1 MDEVVYH
8 KINYQGSSK
17 VIKRLCEENGN
28 LVDYKADKSEIPVN
42 TSDLYNDSGFITN
55 LVDNLA
61 NYYLKSETYTQA
73 EVNSLIGAISTL
85 HIEVVQT
92 LPTEDISTNTIYL
105 VPKQTAGQ
113 NDTYDEY
120 IYVNNHWEHIG
131 STDIDLT
138 NYYTKTETDTLL
150 DGKVDKVTG
159 KGLSTEDYTTAEKT
173 KLSGIETGAQVNVK
187 PDWDAAAGADDEIL
201 NKPSLATVAT
211 TGDYDDL
218 TNKPQ
223 NLVQDANYVHTDNNY
238 TTAEKTK
245 LAGIEAGAQ
254 VNVEPLIGTTLNTT
268 PSQVLNA
275 IQNGVPVS
283 ITHTDAT
290 YGAGTVT
297 SFYYSAVNNA
307 VIGST
312 VAKVYNSGQF
322 VGYLL
327 FELMGHTTANT
338 WTMYNTMLAEK
349 TDIPDELAD
358 LGDDPTH
365 RLVTDAEKAAWDAKS
380 DFSGSYND
388 LTDKPTIPDEL
399 ADLQDDATH
408 RLVTDTEKTMWN
420 GKSVVTANPA
430 STTESLASIEIDGV
444 GYSISGGGGSVNA
457 WLNTGGTNLNPASDN
472 LIDLNDYTT
481 PGVYYCS
488 DNSKSQY
495 VSNRPTNN
503 VQVFTL
509 VVQKV
514 GSAVSNWRQ
523 IYYEAGATPR
533 MYYRA
538 KNGSSSSWQEWKSE
552 ALSSDIP
559 TSWKLTHDT
568 TLIDATSSNPVDLND
583 IATPGTYHANDGNVA
598 YISNKPALAT
608 QTKRFLLVVQNISNT
623 ANAYQ
628 IYMEGS
634 QSRWFIRNTTN
645 YGSTWSAWA
654 QIAYADKMW
663 RLAEGTQLNAT
674 SESRLDLNTIDA
686 AGTYYTPNETSGPYI
701 DHKPVESNN
710 RFTLIVQALG
720 NADSNRVRQIYQ
732 SIGTHDIYERYRN
745 GTSANW
751 SSWRRF
757 VYDNEISQPLIGTTA
772 TVTPS
777 QVLDALQAGRPI
789 YIAYTETESGANVTL
804 GYSDFTYIDL
814 TGNIYSTLLTSSQ
827 GHPVMMALT
836 GNVSTN
842 TWSGYTAVL
851 AEQSDIPDEL
861 ADLDDDSTHRLV
873 TDTEKSAWNAKSDFS
888 GSYNDLTNKPTNA
901 TASADGFMSS
911 TDFKKINAQAIAA
924 NTDLNTITNVGWYYT
939 TQGSTL
945 TNAPQ
950 TGNYAAMLVYYSGA
964 SSRRVQVFFSGSTY
978 TYAYTRLQTSS
989 SAWTTW
995 ERIAFASDLP
1005 TKLSDLTDD
1014 VVSGNYVKLSDNDI
1028 QAIIN
1033 TQTTTSAA
1041 LAVKSMHTGGY
1052 TTIQFLDK
1060 NGTALGFIGVSPSKK
1075 PVFYDTAWR
1084 EIALKADI
1092 PTVGTAAAKNTG
1104 DFVER
1109 LSAWLSQETH
1119 NIDDAEVGVRFVYT
1133 THGAPTNGTL
1143 FTVGGKNYENYRWQI
1158 LIGYGGNVNS
1168 VYVRKRNGDN
1178 STWSS
1183 WGRLV
1188 TENDGSYLKTSAG
1201 AWQMVEDTATSGEY
1215 VSVVFKSNAPTK
1227 KSVIG
1232 VRNADNATRYIGM
1245 EANGRPI
1252 WTDTTDHPLVTSEYF
1267 DFLFNATTSQKW
1279 YSFCRKAL
1287 ASHTTG
1293 SYIINISAVRYSYT
1307 PGTNLSFI
1315 LNSSYGRF
1323 TIAPISSSI
1332 ADVSWIPQIRV
1343 SHDETYLYVEI
1354 LCTSLSGSQAN
1365 YFRVTITPI
1374 TWLAADIEFYAPTQS
1389 VATAVDLTYAT
1400 NASVFRCAKADEI
1413 IYKTYNGTQQ
1423 LTNASTG
1430 TSVVLTLKS
1439 SYPNAGANQA
1449 LIGFFNDTD
1458 TLLGYLGVKDYKP
1471 YFLSNGGVYSELAFK
1486 SDIPSTA
1493 TFLAKS
1499 GGQMT
1504 GAITFAQGS
1513 IVQQTAN
1520 TMPFFLG
1527 IDAFA
1532 SGGAMKWQTTAGV
1545 VNALNSGASG
1555 LVKKT
1560 TNIQS
1565 GSVSISNGSAV
1576 TVTFPTAFAGIPTVA
1591 IAQTTTGTNNTNYI
1605 VSVSKTQ
1612 VQFKTGYSGTS
1623 TIYWIAYYAG

>member
-17 VIKRLCEENGN
+17 VIKRLCEESGN

-55 LVDNLA
+55 LVDDLA

-173 KLSGIETGAQVNVK
+173 KLSGIETGAQVNIK

-201 NKPSLATVAT
+201 NKPLLATVAT

-238 TTAEKTK
+238 TTTEKTK

-268 PSQVLNA
+268 PLQVLNA

-312 VAKVYNSGQF
+312 VAKVYNGGQF

-338 WTMYNTMLAEK
+338 WIMYNTMLAEK

-365 RLVTDAEKAAWDAKS
+365 RLVTDTEKAAWD
-380 DFSGSYND
+380 
-388 LTDKPTIPDEL
+388 
-399 ADLQDDATH
+399 
-408 RLVTDTEKTMWN
+408 
-420 GKSVVTANPA
+420 GKSEVSANPQ
-430 STTESLASIEIDGV
+430 STTGGSLSSIEIDGV
-444 GYSISGGGGSVNA
+444 GYSISGGGESANA

-503 VQVFTL
+503 AQVFTL

-701 DHKPVESNN
+701 DHKPVEANN

-842 TWSGYTAVL
+842 IWSGYTAVL
-851 AEQSDIPDEL
+851 AEQSDIPAAQVNSD
-861 ADLDDDSTHRLV
+861 
-873 TDTEKSAWNAKSDFS
+873 WNANSGVEQILNKPTLAAVATS
-888 GSYNDLTNKPTNA
+888 GSYNDLTNKPTIPAAQVNSDWNA
-901 TASADGFMSS
+901 SSGLAKILNKPTLATVATSGSYNDLSNKPTIPAAQVNADWNASSGVAQILNKPTIPSPYSLPLAANGTRGGIQIGFTQTGKKYPVQLSSEKAYVEVPWTDNNTTYSAGQGLVLNSTTFKLGSGTVAHYSRTGSGNAYIQISINSTKAWMISFRVRLYGNYICDEYIISGYQYGSNYWYSPNAILTNSDGTARKVIFGYTSANNLWVAIPDRAYTGCDIIDVVNGYTQVDSFDGLFTLTRIAESSLATKQAEVTVNPPIRSVTTGTVGSASAG
-911 TDFKKINAQAIAA
+911 TAIAA
-924 NTDLNTITNVGWYYT
+924 DDITAWNAGSIPSASVSNGRLTLSAGSAPSLSYTARSIPNISVTNTTVVT
-939 TQGSTL
+939 
-945 TNAPQ
+945 
-950 TGNYAAMLVYYSGA
+950 GA
-964 SSRRVQVFFSGSTY
+964 SR
-978 TYAYTRLQTSS
+978 A
-989 SAWTTW
+989 
-995 ERIAFASDLP
+995 
-1005 TKLSDLTDD
+1005 LT
-1014 VVSGNYVKLSDNDI
+1014 
-1028 QAIIN
+1028 
-1033 TQTTTSAA
+1033 
-1041 LAVKSMHTGGY
+1041 
-1052 TTIQFLDK
+1052 
-1060 NGTALGFIGVSPSKK
+1060 
-1075 PVFYDTAWR
+1075 
-1084 EIALKADI
+1084 
-1092 PTVGTAAAKNTG
+1092 
-1104 DFVER
+1104 
-1109 LSAWLSQETH
+1109 
-1119 NIDDAEVGVRFVYT
+1119 
-1133 THGAPTNGTL
+1133 
-1143 FTVGGKNYENYRWQI
+1143 
-1158 LIGYGGNVNS
+1158 
-1168 VYVRKRNGDN
+1168 
-1178 STWSS
+1178 
-1183 WGRLV
+1183 
-1188 TENDGSYLKTSAG
+1188 
-1201 AWQMVEDTATSGEY
+1201 
-1215 VSVVFKSNAPTK
+1215 
-1227 KSVIG
+1227 
-1232 VRNADNATRYIGM
+1232 
-1245 EANGRPI
+1245 
-1252 WTDTTDHPLVTSEYF
+1252 
-1267 DFLFNATTSQKW
+1267 
-1279 YSFCRKAL
+1279 
-1287 ASHTTG
+1287 
-1293 SYIINISAVRYSYT
+1293 
-1307 PGTNLSFI
+1307 
-1315 LNSSYGRF
+1315 
-1323 TIAPISSSI
+1323 
-1332 ADVSWIPQIRV
+1332 
-1343 SHDETYLYVEI
+1343 
-1354 LCTSLSGSQAN
+1354 
-1365 YFRVTITPI
+1365 
-1374 TWLAADIEFYAPTQS
+1374 
-1389 VATAVDLTYAT
+1389 
-1400 NASVFRCAKADEI
+1400 
-1413 IYKTYNGTQQ
+1413 
-1423 LTNASTG
+1423 
-1430 TSVVLTLKS
+1430 
-1439 SYPNAGANQA
+1439 
-1449 LIGFFNDTD
+1449 
-1458 TLLGYLGVKDYKP
+1458 
-1471 YFLSNGGVYSELAFK
+1471 
-1486 SDIPSTA
+1486 
-1493 TFLAKS
+1493 
-1499 GGQMT
+1499 
-1504 GAITFAQGS
+1504 
-1513 IVQQTAN
+1513 
-1520 TMPFFLG
+1520 
-1527 IDAFA
+1527 
-1532 SGGAMKWQTTAGV
+1532 
-1545 VNALNSGASG
+1545 
-1555 LVKKT
+1555 
-1560 TNIQS
+1560 
-1565 GSVSISNGSAV
+1565 
-1576 TVTFPTAFAGIPTVA
+1576 
-1591 IAQTTTGTNNTNYI
+1591 
-1605 VSVSKTQ
+1605 
-1612 VQFKTGYSGTS
+1612 
-1623 TIYWIAYYAG
+1623 

>member
-17 VIKRLCEENGN
+17 VIKRLCEESGN

-42 TSDLYNDSGFITN
+42 ISDLYNDSGFITN
-55 LVDNLA
+55 LVDDLA

-73 EVNSLIGAISTL
+73 EVNSLIGAIATL

-138 NYYTKTETDTLL
+138 NYYTKTETDALL
-150 DGKVDKVTG
+150 DDKVDKVAG
-159 KGLSTEDYTTAEKT
+159 KGLSTEDYTTAEKN

-223 NLVQDANYVHTDNNY
+223 NLVQDPDYVHTDNNY
-238 TTAEKTK
+238 TTTEKTK
-245 LAGIEAGAQ
+245 LAGIETGAQ

-297 SFYYSAVNNA
+297 SFYHSAVNNA

-358 LGDDPTH
+358 LDDDPTH
-365 RLVTDAEKAAWDAKS
+365 RLVTDTEKA
-380 DFSGSYND
+380 
-388 LTDKPTIPDEL
+388 T
-399 ADLQDDATH
+399 
-408 RLVTDTEKTMWN
+408 WN
-420 GKSVVTANPA
+420 GKSEVSANPQ
-430 STTESLASIEIDGV
+430 STTGGSLSSIEIDGV
-444 GYSISGGGGSVNA
+444 GYSISGGGESANA

-503 VQVFTL
+503 AQVFTL

-552 ALSSDIP
+552 ALISDIP

-583 IATPGTYHANDGNVA
+583 IVTPGTYHAADGNTA

-608 QTKRFLLVVQNISNT
+608 QNKRFLLVVQNISNT
-623 ANAYQ
+623 SCAYQ
-628 IYMEGS
+628 IYMDGS

-663 RLAEGTQLNAT
+663 RLAEGTPLSAT

-686 AGTYYTPNETSGPYI
+686 AGTYYTSNETPGPYI

-789 YIAYTETESGANVTL
+789 YIAYTESESGTNITL

-814 TGNIYSTLLTSSQ
+814 TGNVYSTLLTSSQ
-827 GHPVMMALT
+827 GHPMMMALT

-873 TDTEKSAWNAKSDFS
+873 TDTEKAAWNGKSDFS

-911 TDFKKINAQAIAA
+911 TDFKKINPQTIAA
-924 NTDLNTITNVGWYYT
+924 NTDLNTITNIGWYICNQGT
-939 TQGSTL
+939 TVS
-945 TNAPQ
+945 NAPISASHFGLIVNRTSPSSNRISQIHLTGSSYNRIYYRIQ
-950 TGNYAAMLVYYSGA
+950 TAANSWTAWERVASISDLPTKLSDLTDDVVNGNYVKLSDSAIRTIINTGAGRTVLVAKSGVTTGA
-964 SSRRVQVFFSGSTY
+964 LVGFQDKNGTELGWLGANSSKKPVFWD
-978 TYAYTRLQTSS
+978 
-989 SAWTTW
+989 SA
-995 ERIAFASDLP
+995 EHELALKEDIP

-1014 VVSGNYVKLSDNDI
+1014 VVSGNYVKSS
-1028 QAIIN
+1028 N
-1033 TQTTTSAA
+1033 TTMQTIAATSVNNPIGLKTGSGGTRTYISY
-1041 LAVKSMHTGGY
+1041 LANNGTEWGRIGVNSSGVPIFTKDGGATDLRIFTNADGY
-1052 TTIQFLDK
+1052 TWQLGGGIAITATADAHADLNTFTTLGTYYLSSNTAGNVDNRPVTNSYRFTLIVQRIGNNSSCIRQIYMQYSNAVFYVRATS
-1060 NGTALGFIGVSPSKK
+1060 NGGSTWTDWTYMALGTHLDSYVK
-1075 PVFYDTAWR
+1075 
-1084 EIALKADI
+1084 
-1092 PTVGTAAAKNTG
+1092 
-1104 DFVER
+1104 
-1109 LSAWLSQETH
+1109 LS
-1119 NIDDAEVGVRFVYT
+1119 
-1133 THGAPTNGTL
+1133 GAIQTITN
-1143 FTVGGKNYENYRWQI
+1143 
-1158 LIGYGGNVNS
+1158 
-1168 VYVRKRNGDN
+1168 
-1178 STWSS
+1178 
-1183 WGRLV
+1183 
-1188 TENDGSYLKTSAG
+1188 
-1201 AWQMVEDTATSGEY
+1201 TATGQY
-1215 VSVVFKSNAPTK
+1215 A
-1227 KSVIG
+1227 VI
-1232 VRNADNATRYIGM
+1232 
-1245 EANGRPI
+1245 
-1252 WTDTTDHPLVTSEYF
+1252 W
-1267 DFLFNATTSQKW
+1267 
-1279 YSFCRKAL
+1279 
-1287 ASHTTG
+1287 
-1293 SYIINISAVRYSYT
+1293 
-1307 PGTNLSFI
+1307 
-1315 LNSSYGRF
+1315 
-1323 TIAPISSSI
+1323 
-1332 ADVSWIPQIRV
+1332 
-1343 SHDETYLYVEI
+1343 
-1354 LCTSLSGSQAN
+1354 
-1365 YFRVTITPI
+1365 
-1374 TWLAADIEFYAPTQS
+1374 
-1389 VATAVDLTYAT
+1389 
-1400 NASVFRCAKADEI
+1400 
-1413 IYKTYNGTQQ
+1413 
-1423 LTNASTG
+1423 
-1430 TSVVLTLKS
+1430 LKS
-1439 SYPNAGANQA
+1439 SATNGRSVV
-1449 LIGFFNDTD
+1449 GFKDKDDAT
-1458 TLLGYLGVKDYKP
+1458 LGYLGVNENKKP
-1471 YFLSNGGVYSELAFK
+1471 IFLSGASGSTDKELALK
-1486 SDIPSTA
+1486 EDIPSTD

-1545 VNALNSGASG
+1545 VNALNAGASG
-1555 LVKKT
+1555 LVKKI

-1565 GSVSISNGSAV
+1565 GSVSISNGGAV
-1576 TVTFPTAFAGIPTVA
+1576 TVTFPTAFAGVPTVA